1 MPSSPSRK
9 HSDRRGQIQ
18 ISTPGEENYSTK
30 NTKDDTNDH
39 THTIF
44 QTARETPN
52 NGYKSD
58 FSEYSD
64 SDSEEVSDSEEGTD
78 YESETEPDSD
88 SEELDDPRPFF
99 GPGFRVYFDSH
110 ADKKKFMTAFGF

>member
-1 MPSSPSRK
+1 MAKTVVQVECYNRNQK
-9 HSDRRGQIQ
+9 RMVMRTTYLDSD
-18 ISTPGEENYSTK
+18 SE
-30 NTKDDTNDH
+30 
-39 THTIF
+39 
-44 QTARETPN
+44 
-52 NGYKSD
+52 
-58 FSEYSD
+58 SEYEPPSESESDSD
-64 SDSEEVSDSEEGTD
+64 SDSEEISDSEEGTD

>member
-1 MPSSPSRK
+1 MAKTVVQVECYNRNQK
-9 HSDRRGQIQ
+9 RMVMRTTYLDSD
-18 ISTPGEENYSTK
+18 
-30 NTKDDTNDH
+30 
-39 THTIF
+39 
-44 QTARETPN
+44 
-52 NGYKSD
+52 
-58 FSEYSD
+58 SEYEPPSDSESD
-64 SDSEEVSDSEEGTD
+64 SDSESESEEVSDSEEGTD

>member
-1 MPSSPSRK
+1 MAKTVVQVECYNRNQK
-9 HSDRRGQIQ
+9 RMVMRTTYLDSD
-18 ISTPGEENYSTK
+18 SE
-30 NTKDDTNDH
+30 
-39 THTIF
+39 
-44 QTARETPN
+44 
-52 NGYKSD
+52 
-58 FSEYSD
+58 SEYEPPSESESESD
-64 SDSEEVSDSEEGTD
+64 SDSEEISDSEEGTD

>member
-1 MPSSPSRK
+1 MAKTVVQVECYNRNQK
-9 HSDRRGQIQ
+9 RMVMRTTYLDSD
-18 ISTPGEENYSTK
+18 SE
-30 NTKDDTNDH
+30 
-39 THTIF
+39 
-44 QTARETPN
+44 
-52 NGYKSD
+52 
-58 FSEYSD
+58 SEYEPPSESESESD

>member
-1 MPSSPSRK
+1 MAKTVVQVECYNRNQK
-9 HSDRRGQIQ
+9 RMVMRTTYLDSD
-18 ISTPGEENYSTK
+18 SE
-30 NTKDDTNDH
+30 
-39 THTIF
+39 
-44 QTARETPN
+44 
-52 NGYKSD
+52 
-58 FSEYSD
+58 SEYEPPSESESDSD